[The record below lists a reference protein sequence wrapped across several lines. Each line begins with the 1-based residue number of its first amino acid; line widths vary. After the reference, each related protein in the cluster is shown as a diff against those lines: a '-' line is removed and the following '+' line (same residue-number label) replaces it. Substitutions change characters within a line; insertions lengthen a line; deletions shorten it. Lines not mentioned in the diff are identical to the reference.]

1 MKQNSKLI
9 FNMRTAVT
17 NPLQINF
24 LNLLKLKNALPI
36 NLFTTSKLNELR
48 GYICNDPISMILK
61 GCFLCNAHVR
71 NGNIID

>member
-36 NLFTTSKLNELR
+36 NLFTTSKLNDL
-48 GYICNDPISMILK
+48 
-61 GCFLCNAHVR
+61 
-71 NGNIID
+71 